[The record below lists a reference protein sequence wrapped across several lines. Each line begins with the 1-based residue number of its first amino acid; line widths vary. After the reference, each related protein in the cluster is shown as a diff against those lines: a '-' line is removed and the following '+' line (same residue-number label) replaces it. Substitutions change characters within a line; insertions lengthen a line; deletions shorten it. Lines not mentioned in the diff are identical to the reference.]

1 MLGLGLGRW
10 PQGAAPASFRIPPPS
25 EGIRRPLNPERFP
38 VHRGLMALLYGD
50 PAPTFAAAGTSNPRY
65 VFDTAAGRYLLLAI
79 VPAGPAIARAVATI
93 ERQRAAFDDAHAS
106 AFVVI
111 VGKDNER
118 RKREDSLPGLRFL
131 FDEDGA
137 VAARYDAAEG
147 ERWCLID
154 PALHVMSIVGADQA
168 AALVDRTSN
177 LPAPDRHGGAEGS
190 APVLLTPRIFEP
202 AFCEK
207 LIALYRDIGGQPSG
221 FMREVDGVTTLMT
234 DIDHKRRSDVL
245 IEDDMMQQH
254 AVARLN
260 RRLLPQIQKVF
271 QFKAT
276 RIERYLVA
284 RYDSVTGGFFR
295 PHRDNTTKGTA
306 HRRFAVSINLNA
318 DYEGGDLR
326 FPEFGPRTYRPPPG
340 GAVVFSCSILHEATP
355 VTRGERFA
363 FLPFLYDEA
372 AAELRQANLKF
383 LDPAL
388 TS

>member
-1 MLGLGLGRW
+1 
-10 PQGAAPASFRIPPPS
+10 
-25 EGIRRPLNPERFP
+25 
-38 VHRGLMALLYGD
+38 MALLYGD
-50 PAPTFAAAGTSNPRY
+50 PAPTFAAAGTRNPRY
-65 VFDTAAGRYLLLAI
+65 VFDAAAGRYLLLAI
-79 VPAGPAIARAVATI
+79 VPAGPAVARAVAMI
-93 ERQRAAFDDAHAS
+93 ERRRPAFDDAHAS
-106 AFVVI
+106 AFVLI
-111 VGKDNER
+111 VGKDRNR

-137 VAARYDAAEG
+137 VAALFDAAEA

-154 PALHVMSIVGADQA
+154 PALHIMAMVAADQA
-168 AALVDRTSN
+168 AALVDRVAA
-177 LPAPDRHGGAEGS
+177 LPPPGRHGGPEGS

-202 AFCEK
+202 AFCEQ
-207 LIALYRDIGGQPSG
+207 LIALYREIGGQPSG

-234 DIDHKRRSDVL
+234 DDNHKRRSDVI
-245 IEDDMMQQH
+245 IEDETLQKQ
-254 AVARLN
+254 VVSRLS
-260 RRLLPQIQKVF
+260 RRLLPQIQKAF
-271 QFKAT
+271 SFKAT

-284 RYDSVTGGFFR
+284 RYDAETGGFFR

-326 FPEFGPRTYRPPPG
+326 FPEFGSRTYRPPPG
-340 GAVVFSCSILHEATP
+340 GAVVFSCSILHEATA

-372 AAELRQANLKF
+372 AARIREANLKF

-388 TS
+388 TP